1 MGTPFNG
8 AFGTTPGSLA
18 GLRVVEVGTS
28 IAAPFGTQTLGDLGA
43 EVIKVERLVT
53 GDDTR
58 AWTPPSWHEESIA
71 FLAYNRNKKSVALD
85 YKTDEGKEVLSKLLA
100 SADVLVQN
108 LRPGA
113 FAKAGFTPE
122 VLEELN
128 PGLIVCELSGFGPT
142 GPRAKQPAY
151 DPLLQAFSGI
161 VSITGQDGG
170 EPSRVPVSLLD
181 MGTGMWTVIAVYEAL
196 RRRDQ
201 TGKGSWI
208 QLSLLQTALT
218 WMNAVLMGA
227 EVGNKP
233 PKRLGSGFRSTVP
246 YGAFPTSD
254 GHIFISCGNDR
265 LYRTFLTAIDAL
277 DLVDREGFATNPERV
292 ANREVVNEAI
302 GERTVAFTL
311 DEIVALLE
319 KAGVPHSPV
328 QTADRVVRDE
338 QVNAIGMMTP
348 LPHPRAEDLKVLN
361 LPFTFDGDYP
371 ELRTAPP
378 DLGADTAAVLAGLGY
393 DEAQIS
399 ALAASDVVGLL
410 ADSDTE

>member
-1 MGTPFNG
+1 MGTPFSG
-8 AFGTTPGSLA
+8 EFGTTPGSLA

-28 IAAPFGTQTLGDLGA
+28 IAAPFGTQILGDLGA
-43 EVIKVERLVT
+43 EVIKVERLGT

-58 AWTPPSWHEESIA
+58 AWAPPAWGEESIA
-71 FLAYNRNKKSVALD
+71 FLAYNRNKKSLALD
-85 YKTDEGKEVLSKLLA
+85 YKTDEGKDVLRKLLA

-113 FAKAGFTPE
+113 FAKAGFTAE
-122 VLEELN
+122 VLEEIN
-128 PGLIVCELSGFGPT
+128 PGLIVCELSGFGAA

-181 MGTGMWTVIAVYEAL
+181 MGTGMWTVISVYEAL

-208 QLSLLQTALT
+208 QLSLLQTAMT

-227 EVGNKP
+227 VVGNP
-233 PKRLGSGFRSTVP
+233 PPGRLGSGFRGAVP

-254 GHIFISCGNDR
+254 GHIFVSCGNDR
-265 LYRTFLTAIDAL
+265 LYRTFLGAIGAE
-277 DLVDREGFATNPERV
+277 DLADRDGFRTNPERV
-292 ANREVVNEAI
+292 ANREVVNAAL

-311 DEIVALLE
+311 DEMVKLLE
-319 KAGVPHSPV
+319 EAGVPHSPV
-328 QTADRVVRDE
+328 QTADRVVKDE
-338 QVNAIGMMTP
+338 QVNAIGMITP

-361 LPFTFDGDYP
+361 LPMTFDGDYP
-371 ELRTAPP
+371 ELRLAPP
-378 DLGADTAAVLAGLGY
+378 DLGADTADVLASLGF
-393 DEAQIS
+393 DEDQIA
-399 ALAASDVVGLL
+399 ALAADDVVGL
-410 ADSDTE
+410 AE